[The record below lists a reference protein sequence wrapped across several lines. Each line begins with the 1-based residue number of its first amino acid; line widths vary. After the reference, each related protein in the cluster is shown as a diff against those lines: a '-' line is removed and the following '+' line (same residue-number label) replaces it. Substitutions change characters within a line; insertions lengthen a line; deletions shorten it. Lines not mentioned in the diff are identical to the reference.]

1 MGRLNCMMLL
11 GKYLGIGITLML
23 GMAPLFGAST
33 PGTPIVA
40 SNGSDSLFG
49 DDVVARGKGVEIKR
63 SQVEKAFTE
72 FKASL
77 AAQGQ
82 SIPEAKRAEVER
94 QVLERLVHVKLL
106 SAKAIDADK
115 QKAREAAD
123 KAFEEFKKRW
133 PTEDAFNR
141 QLISLGMAP
150 TAFRAKIEEESLF
163 KEVIDRELKA
173 SINVTDEEAKK
184 FYDEN
189 GSQFELPER
198 VKASHI
204 MILTQDPLTQQQF
217 SEEKKKEKRQLAEKV
232 LARARAGED
241 FAQLARE
248 FSDDPK
254 SRDEGGDLGI
264 IARGRMVPEFDMV
277 AFALNTGA
285 VSDIVSTKF
294 GLHIIKVTEKL
305 PARKTPYDEA
315 EKDIKSMLAIKATQ
329 KQLPDYLKKLR
340 DEAGV
345 VFTDK

>member
-1 MGRLNCMMLL
+1 
-11 GKYLGIGITLML
+11 ML
-23 GMAPLFGAST
+23 GMAPLLGANT
-33 PGTPIVA
+33 PATPIVA

-82 SIPEAKRAEVER
+82 AIPEAKRTEVER

-115 QKAREAAD
+115 QKAREAAE
-123 KAFEEFKKRW
+123 KAYDEFKKRW

-150 TAFRAKIEEESLF
+150 SEFRAKIEEESLF
-163 KEVIDRELKA
+163 KEVIERELKA
-173 SINVTDEEAKK
+173 TINVTDEEARK
-184 FYDEN
+184 FYNEN
-189 GSQFELPER
+189 GTQFEMPDR
-198 VKASHI
+198 IRASHI
-204 MILTQDPLTQQQF
+204 LILTQDPLTQQQF
-217 SEEKKKEKRQLAEKV
+217 SDEQKKVKRQLAEKI
-232 LARARAGED
+232 LGRARAGED

-248 FSDDPK
+248 LSDDPK

-264 IARGRMVPEFDMV
+264 IARGRMVPEFDTA

-294 GLHIIKVTEKL
+294 GFHIIKVTEKL
-305 PARKTPYDEA
+305 PARKTPYEEA
-315 EKDIKSMLAIKATQ
+315 EKDIKSMLAVKATQ